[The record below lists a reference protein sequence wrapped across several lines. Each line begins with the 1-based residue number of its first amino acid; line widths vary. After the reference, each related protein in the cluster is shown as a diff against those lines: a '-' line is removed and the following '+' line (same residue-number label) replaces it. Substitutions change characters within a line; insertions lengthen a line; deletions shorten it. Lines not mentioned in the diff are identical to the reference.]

1 MSDQNKQKSN
11 KAQLSKTQVKF
22 LRSKAHSLKPVVM
35 IGDKGLTENVLEEI
49 NIALNH
55 HELIK
60 VKVRAEERDD
70 KRAIIDQIC
79 KQCKAHEVQVIGH
92 VLAIYRRSDTVKIV
106 LPK

>member
-1 MSDQNKQKSN
+1 MSQAN
-11 KAQLSKTQVKF
+11 KALSKTQIKF

-60 VKVRAEERDD
+60 VKVRAEERED
-70 KRAIIDQIC
+70 KKAIIQSIC
-79 KQCKAHEVQVIGH
+79 KETKAHEVQVIGH
-92 VLAIYRRSDTVKIV
+92 VLALYRQSDDVKII